1 MMERHFR
8 MDYYCARYSL
18 VSYCCSLFETA
29 QTRIPEAFGCLFFAG
44 FETVQ
49 KVAETQSAQITEAD
63 EEPLGGNFLFNF
75 VNPIQRSVRK
85 LLVACKLIKPRKP
98 NYSGK
103 SLTPM
108 SSP

>member
-8 MDYYCARYSL
+8 MDYYCVRSSRA
-18 VSYCCSLFETA
+18 SYCCSLFETA

-44 FETVQ
+44 CETVQ
-49 KVAETQSAQITEAD
+49 KVAKTQSQITEAD
-63 EEPLGGNFLFNF
+63 EEPLGRNFLFNF

-85 LLVACKLIKPRKP
+85 LLAACKLIKPRKP
-98 NYSGK
+98 KYSGR